1 MLVSMLFVNAFS
13 LNYMLLMEKLM
24 LYYGKK
30 AKK

>member
-1 MLVSMLFVNAFS
+1 MFISMLFVNAFS

-24 LYYGKK
+24 LYYSNI